1 MSDQVVVITGAGSGL
16 GASLARKYSQK
27 GSHVVLLGRTKEKL
41 GKVAAQLPNS
51 CSTYTVDVSSKE
63 EVTKVFATIQE
74 EVGVVELL
82 INNAGVGSFAL
93 AEDIDQQSLDKMID
107 INLKGTIFCTQAVLG
122 QMKTRNRGVIV
133 NIVSTAGKEGK
144 AHESVYCASK
154 FGVRGFTESLAVELK
169 ETPIHVIGV
178 YMGGMK
184 TEFWDGIFA
193 QEQLEKLMDPDDI
206 ADIIIGNIVPR
217 RFLTVD
223 EIVIKNKK
231 AFS

>member
-1 MSDQVVVITGAGSGL
+1 MVITGAGSGL

-27 GSHVVLLGRTKEKL
+27 GSHIVLLGRTKEKL
-41 GKVAAQLPNS
+41 EKVAAQLSNS

-63 EVTKVFATIQE
+63 QVKKVFATIQE
-74 EVGVVELL
+74 EVGVVDLL

-122 QMKTRNRGVIV
+122 QMKTRNRGYIV

-144 AHESVYCASK
+144 ANESVYCASK
-154 FGVRGFTESLAVELK
+154 FGVRGFTESLAVELR

-206 ADIIIGNIVPR
+206 ADIIIGNIEPR

>member
-27 GSHVVLLGRTKEKL
+27 GSHIVLLGRTKEKL
-41 GKVAAQLPNS
+41 EKVAAQLPNS

-63 EVTKVFATIQE
+63 QVTKVFATIQE
-74 EVGVVELL
+74 EVGVVDLL

-122 QMKTRNRGVIV
+122 QMKTRNRGYIV

-144 AHESVYCASK
+144 ANESVYCASK
-154 FGVRGFTESLAVELK
+154 FGVRGFTESLAVELR

-206 ADIIIGNIVPR
+206 ADIIIGNIEPR